1 MKNITKSFSL
11 SMFLKH
17 FLGVVFIV
25 LLGTHCT
32 TKSGKSVLVKNGK
45 SKYKIYLSDKAIPS
59 EKYAAEELQKYIYEI
74 SACKLPI
81 TNEYKES
88 GKYIFI
94 GFQGVPETQLQNID
108 MNSFGMEEY
117 IIKTTL
123 KNILI
128 AGGNPRG
135 TLYGVIAFL
144 SDQLGCRWYTP
155 DFNKIPKTK
164 DIILNAINKRDKP
177 AFEYREAWYKE
188 AYDAEWAVHNRLNP
202 SIVPPPDSMGGG
214 YKIYPFVHTFY
225 QLVSPDTYF
234 STHPEYFS
242 MVDGKRKG
250 HEAQLCLTNPDVLKI
265 ATETVYRWIK
275 EQPDVRVLS
284 VDQND
289 GYGFCECSNCKAIDD
304 AEGSHS
310 GTILNFV
317 NQIAD
322 TVAQTNPE
330 IRIQTLAYVYSE
342 VPPKNI
348 KPKPNVTI
356 RLCHYEY
363 CSAHS
368 LEGCDSHKVFLERLK
383 GWSDIADRITIWDY
397 FTDFN
402 HYLVPFPNFE
412 TFKHDVKFYADHNCI
427 GLFAQGCNVAQN
439 GGGEFASLRAWVFAR
454 LMWNPHQN
462 SQALIDEFVENVY
475 GDAAPY
481 IKTYIDLLHEK
492 VKPDSVYFSIYAKP
506 TDGGY
511 LTPDVVKKSVG
522 LFKQAKDAAANDPA
536 LLKRVELAE
545 LPILYTQ
552 LYFYTIGGQAYL
564 STKALPK
571 VLKKFQRI
579 IEDNKIT
586 QLAEN
591 RTMSDVNSFI
601 EKVKHQYTYLTNWW
615 IIGPF
620 DNPNEKGLQIKY
632 PPENEFETEK
642 PYVGKNEQTIR
653 WQHIENKESGYMD
666 FTKLFDDRI
675 DGVAYARTTME
686 SKQDGKIK
694 IGIGSNDGVRLW
706 VNGSVVL
713 SNQIARKAEP
723 NQDIIIVNLKK
734 GKNDIL
740 IKIDQTGG
748 GWGFYFT
755 LMEGSEIIL

>member
-25 LLGTHCT
+25 LLGTQCT
-32 TKSGKSVLVKNGK
+32 IKSGKSVLVKNGK

-117 IIKTTL
+117 IIKTTS

-144 SDQLGCRWYTP
+144 SDQLGCRWYKP

-234 STHPEYFS
+234 STHSEYFS

-284 VDQND
+284 IDQND

-427 GLFAQGCNVAQN
+427 GLFAQGCNVSQN

-454 LMWNPHQN
+454 LMWNPHQD

-511 LTPDVVKKSVG
+511 LTPDVVQESVR

-545 LPILYTQ
+545 LPILYTR
-552 LYFYTIGGQAYL
+552 LYFYTIGGRAYL
-564 STKALPK
+564 STEALPK

-579 IEDNKIT
+579 IEENKIT

-591 RTMSDVNSFI
+591 RTMSDVNTFI

-620 DNPNEKGLQIKY
+620 DNPNEKGLLIKY
-632 PPENEFETEK
+632 SPENEFETEK
-642 PYVGKNEQTIR
+642 PYVGKNDQTIR

-706 VNGSVVL
+706 VNGNVVL

-755 LMEGSEIIL
+755 LMEGEEIIL

>member
-1 MKNITKSFSL
+1 
-11 SMFLKH
+11 MFLKH
-17 FLGVVFIV
+17 FFGFVFIAV
-25 LLGTHCT
+25 FGSQCT
-32 TKSGKSVLVKNGK
+32 TTSDKTILVINGT
-45 SKYKIYLSDKAIPS
+45 SDYKIYLSEKAVPS
-59 EKYAAEELQKYIYEI
+59 EKHAATELQKYIYEI
-74 SACKLPI
+74 STCKLPI

-88 GKYIFI
+88 GKYII
-94 GFQGVPETQLQNID
+94 VGFQGVPETQLQDID
-108 MNSFGMEEY
+108 VNSFGLEEY
-117 IIKTTL
+117 IIKTTS

-234 STHPEYFS
+234 STHSEYFS

-284 VDQND
+284 IDQND

-342 VPPKNI
+342 VPPENI

-368 LEGCDSHKVFLERLK
+368 LEGCDSHKVFLERLQ
-383 GWSDIADRITIWDY
+383 GWSEIADRITIWDY

-402 HYLVPFPNFE
+402 HYLVPYPNFE
-412 TFKHDVKFYADHNCI
+412 TFKHDVKYYADHNCI
-427 GLFAQGCNVAQN
+427 GLFAQGCNVSQN

-454 LMWNPHQN
+454 LMWNPHQD

-475 GDAAPY
+475 GNAAPY

-511 LTPDVVKKSVG
+511 LTPDVVQESVR
-522 LFKQAKDAAANDPA
+522 LFKQAEDAAASDPA

-552 LYFYTIGGQAYL
+552 LYFYTIDGQAYL
-564 STKALPK
+564 STKDMPD

-579 IEDNKIT
+579 IKENKIT

-591 RTMSDVNSFI
+591 RTMSDVNTFI

-620 DNPNEKGLQIKY
+620 DNPNEKGLHIKY

-642 PYVGKNEQTIR
+642 PYVGKNDQTIR
-653 WQHIENKESGYMD
+653 WKHIENKESGYMD

-755 LMEGSEIIL
+755 LMEGEEIIL